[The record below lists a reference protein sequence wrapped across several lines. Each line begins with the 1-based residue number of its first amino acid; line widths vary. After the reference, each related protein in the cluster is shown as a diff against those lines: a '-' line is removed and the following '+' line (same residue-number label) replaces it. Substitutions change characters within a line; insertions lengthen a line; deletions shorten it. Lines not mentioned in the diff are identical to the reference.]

1 MSVARKTLLWAS
13 ENDWLKTN
21 VPKWKFVQK
30 ALKKFMPGESSDDA
44 ITESLKFLAYNIPTV
59 FTKLGENI
67 SNIEESFAGRDHYIA
82 VIDQIADQKL
92 DTEISLKLTQIG
104 FDISE
109 EEAFNNFCAIA
120 ERVKTK
126 LGNTLFIDMEGSAYT
141 QRTIDFYK
149 RVIPIYPN
157 TGICLQAYLYRTV
170 NDINELINCSPKIRL
185 VKGAYRESGDIAYPD
200 KNDVDKNY
208 FELSKI
214 LLRSIKENNVRTVF
228 ATHDSRMIEEI
239 ISEGLRHGLSKSSIE
254 FQMLYGI
261 KTNYQY
267 DLAKRGFSFRV
278 LIAYGEYWYPW
289 YMRRLA
295 ERPANVWFVVK
306 NFHKK

>member
-13 ENDWLKTN
+13 ENAWLKTN
-21 VPKWKFVQK
+21 VPKWRFVQK

-44 ITESLKFLAYNIPTV
+44 ITESLKFLAHNIPTV

-67 SNIEESFAGRDHYIA
+67 NSIEESFDVRDHYLEL
-82 VIDQIADQKL
+82 IDQIAEQKL

-109 EEAFNNFCAIA
+109 EETFKNFSAIS
-120 ERVKTK
+120 EKVKSQ

-141 QRTIDFYK
+141 QRTIDFFK
-149 RVIPIYPN
+149 RVISVYPN

-170 NDINELINCSPKIRL
+170 NDINELVNLSPKIRL
-185 VKGAYRESGDIAYPD
+185 VKGAYKEAADIAFSD

-208 FELSKI
+208 FELSK
-214 LLRSIKENNVRTVF
+214 LLLKSVKENKVRAIF
-228 ATHDSRMIEEI
+228 ATHDSKMIEAI
-239 ISEGLRHGLSKSSIE
+239 ISEGLMLGVSKKLIE

-278 LIAYGEYWYPW
+278 LIAYGKYWYPW

-295 ERPANVWFVVK
+295 ERPANVLFVIK
-306 NFHKK
+306 NLYKK